1 MSTYY
6 WCSHVSPILLFSYF
20 HCLRQVRDAIEKNV
34 WPTSG
39 IWASV
44 DSFSGAS
51 LGQAGSG
58 QSRSADQPWPVW
70 NQFVSG
76 GDDVG
81 VPSLSRDN
89 ARSWLTGGVWPGTPA
104 MSGGVNSVFITRC
117 TAVFGKETLRTSLK
131 KERVGREIE
140 SEERNESRE
149 RTSWTN

>member
-1 MSTYY
+1 M
-6 WCSHVSPILLFSYF
+6 SPILLFSYF
-20 HCLRQVRDAIEKNV
+20 HRLRQVRDDIEKNV

-117 TAVFGKETLRTSLK
+117 TAVFGEDTQN
-131 KERVGREIE
+131 E
-140 SEERNESRE
+140 SEERSSRKNG
-149 RTSWTN
+149 TSLEKEQAGRIDGVLVLFLRRRS